1 MMHDLLLGRTILL
14 AALIT
19 VVALLALITFAR
31 ERR

>member
-1 MMHDLLLGRTILL
+1 MQDLLLGRTILL
-14 AALIT
+14 AALIA